1 MQATL
6 PQKSPPVPATPPQT
20 SPPVPTNSMNPYVNP
35 KLKAYHKELMKM
47 LPPSKLAAEIGWLVG
62 LKHDKTCKE
71 FKSNKAYEYQVKK
84 LMFAST
90 S

>member
-1 MQATL
+1 
-6 PQKSPPVPATPPQT
+6 
-20 SPPVPTNSMNPYVNP
+20 
-35 KLKAYHKELMKM
+35 M

-71 FKSNKAYEYQVKK
+71 FKSNKAYEDQVKK

-90 S
+90 SGKPGYESADKEDSAKDKATHHP